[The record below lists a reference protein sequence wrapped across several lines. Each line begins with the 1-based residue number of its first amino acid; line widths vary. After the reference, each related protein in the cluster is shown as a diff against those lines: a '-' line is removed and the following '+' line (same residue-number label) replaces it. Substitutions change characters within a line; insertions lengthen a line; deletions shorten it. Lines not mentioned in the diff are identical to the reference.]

1 MISEAEK
8 KEMVLRY
15 VELELEEVWGR
26 YPDFKDQ
33 TKTYNDF
40 KDAILV
46 HYPES
51 SGKFLFSLS
60 DIDILVGNR
69 FHNSIRTLKDL
80 TDYYN
85 RFEAISL
92 WLLEKGHIEKLWQA
106 QAYAQA
112 FQPQF
117 WDLIENRLIVKHPN
131 IHPNV
136 PYLMSDVYEIAR
148 VILQGSYKGAKRQF
162 AQAMS
167 QTSTRLPEPQVMT
180 QVTPDPNIKVENFG
194 AIIAE
199 FTKTMAEILSQSQG
213 HGNTNYSNQQVDCNF
228 CGGKHYICNCKV
240 VDKYVQAGKCRHN
253 IDGKVVLSTSA
264 YVPREIL
271 GTLLME

>member
-1 MISEAEK
+1 MTSKVEK

-15 VELELEEVWGR
+15 VKLELEEVWGR

-40 KDAILV
+40 KDAILA

-51 SGKFLFSLS
+51 SGEFLYSLS
-60 DIDILVGNR
+60 NIDILVSDR
-69 FHNSIRTLKDL
+69 FHNGIRTLEDL
-80 TDYYN
+80 TDYHN
-85 RFEAISL
+85 RFEAISS

-117 WDLIENRLIVKHPN
+117 WDLIENRFIVKHPN
-131 IHPNV
+131 IHLNV
-136 PYLMSDVYEIAR
+136 PYLMSDVYEIVR

-167 QTSTRLPEPQVMT
+167 QTSARLPEPQATT
-180 QVTPDPNIKVENFG
+180 QVSPDLNIKVENFG

-199 FTKTMAEILSQSQG
+199 FTKTMAEILSQSRG
-213 HGNTNYSNQQVDCNF
+213 CGNTNYSN
-228 CGGKHYICNCKV
+228 
-240 VDKYVQAGKCRHN
+240 
-253 IDGKVVLSTSA
+253 
-264 YVPREIL
+264 
-271 GTLLME
+271 